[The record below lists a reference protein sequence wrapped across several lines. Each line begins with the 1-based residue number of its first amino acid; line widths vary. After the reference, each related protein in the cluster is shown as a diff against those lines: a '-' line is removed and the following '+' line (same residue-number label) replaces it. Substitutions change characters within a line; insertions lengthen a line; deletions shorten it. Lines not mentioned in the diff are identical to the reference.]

1 MYNILGGEK
10 INYLKVSCHY
20 TRRVLSE
27 KQYLKF
33 WEIIMNNNEWNNS
46 KPSIILIGP
55 QMGENIGASARAML
69 NFGIENMSIVSPRDG
84 WPNAR
89 AKSMAAGAGRVLDT
103 VQLFDKTSDALKNL
117 NFVFATT
124 ARTRDLSKEVMSPER
139 AMMYARA
146 LTQKGKKVGFMFGP
160 ESSGLSNEDIA
171 QANVLVSVPVNPEF
185 SSLNLSQCVLLLAYE
200 WQRQTIEIPHEIM
213 ALAGTEF
220 ASINEVQKLVDRSEE
235 ALQARNFFWPKNKS
249 ESMLL
254 SFRNM
259 FSRLK
264 LTKMDVQILHGIFKA
279 MEKSRND

>member
-1 MYNILGGEK
+1 
-10 INYLKVSCHY
+10 
-20 TRRVLSE
+20 
-27 KQYLKF
+27 
-33 WEIIMNNNEWNNS
+33 MNNNEWNNS

-69 NFGIENMSIVSPRDG
+69 NFGIENMSVVSPRDG
-84 WPNAR
+84 WTNAR

>member
-1 MYNILGGEK
+1 MYNILVGK
-10 INYLKVSCHY
+10 KNSYLKVSCHY
-20 TRRVLSE
+20 MCRVLSE
-27 KQYLKF
+27 KKYLKF
-33 WEIIMNNNEWNNS
+33 REIIMNNNEWNNS

-69 NFGIENMSIVSPRDG
+69 NFGIENMSVVSPRDG